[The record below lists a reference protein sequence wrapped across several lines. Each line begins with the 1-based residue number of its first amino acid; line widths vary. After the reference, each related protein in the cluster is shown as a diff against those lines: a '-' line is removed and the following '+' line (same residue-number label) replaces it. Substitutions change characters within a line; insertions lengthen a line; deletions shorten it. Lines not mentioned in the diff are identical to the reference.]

1 MIEVGAGGAGQAR
14 PIHDRLDRQ
23 AAGQRKYYNWV
34 DFSYFTIRMAAVAA
48 NTAMQA
54 ENFSRLKELLEKE
67 FDIDPAAISAEARLA
82 EDLDI
87 DSIDAIDMIV
97 RLKEITGKKVPPE
110 RFKEVR
116 TVGDIVQ
123 VLDSL

>member
-1 MIEVGAGGAGQAR
+1 
-14 PIHDRLDRQ
+14 
-23 AAGQRKYYNWV
+23 
-34 DFSYFTIRMAAVAA
+34 MAAVAPK
-48 NTAMQA
+48 TVMQA
-54 ENFSRLKELLEKE
+54 ENFSRLKNLLTKE
-67 FDIDPAAISAEARLA
+67 FDVEPDAISPDARLA

-116 TVGDIVQ
+116 TVGDIVE

>member
-1 MIEVGAGGAGQAR
+1 
-14 PIHDRLDRQ
+14 
-23 AAGQRKYYNWV
+23 
-34 DFSYFTIRMAAVAA
+34 MAAAA
-48 NTAMQA
+48 EITAPQA
-54 ENFSRLKELLEKE
+54 ENFSRLKDLLVNE
-67 FDIDPAAISAEARLA
+67 FDIDPDLITPDARLA

-110 RFKEVR
+110 RFQEVQ
-116 TVGDIVQ
+116 TIGDIVR

>member
-1 MIEVGAGGAGQAR
+1 
-14 PIHDRLDRQ
+14 
-23 AAGQRKYYNWV
+23 
-34 DFSYFTIRMAAVAA
+34 MAAAA
-48 NTAMQA
+48 EITAQQA
-54 ENFSRLKELLEKE
+54 ENFSRLKDLLVNE
-67 FDIDPAAISAEARLA
+67 FDIDPDLITPDARLA

-110 RFKEVR
+110 RFQEVQ
-116 TVGDIVQ
+116 TIGDIVR

>member
-1 MIEVGAGGAGQAR
+1 
-14 PIHDRLDRQ
+14 
-23 AAGQRKYYNWV
+23 
-34 DFSYFTIRMAAVAA
+34 MAAAA
-48 NTAMQA
+48 EITAQQA
-54 ENFSRLKELLEKE
+54 ENFSRLKDLLVNE
-67 FDIDPAAISAEARLA
+67 FDIDPDVITPDARFA

-110 RFKEVR
+110 RFQEVQ
-116 TVGDIVQ
+116 TIGDIVR

>member
-1 MIEVGAGGAGQAR
+1 
-14 PIHDRLDRQ
+14 
-23 AAGQRKYYNWV
+23 
-34 DFSYFTIRMAAVAA
+34 MAAVAA

-54 ENFSRLKELLEKE
+54 ENFSRLKELLANE
-67 FDIDPAAISAEARLA
+67 FDIDPDAISPDARLA